1 MTLGTGR
8 VSFCLS
14 LSFHCRGMITR
25 QDSEVVVT
33 TNQTS
38 SSRAVNVGSPPP
50 VPPPAPAL
58 GNREGFASHGGT
70 CLASSPGPPG
80 TCHTAG
86 THSHPCAPG
95 WRPGRRVWMSPC
107 QILDSQR
114 QRPTPS
120 NPNAPRGGPRRE
132 DPTKARPPDRTKSNQ
147 IPKASG
153 VCKD

>member
-58 GNREGFASHGGT
+58 GNREGFVSHGGT
-70 CLASSPGPPG
+70 CLASSPGLPSCGNSQPPLR
-80 TCHTAG
+80 
-86 THSHPCAPG
+86 S
-95 WRPGRRVWMSPC
+95 RVATREACVDVSLPDFR
-107 QILDSQR
+107 L
-114 QRPTPS
+114 PEAEA
-120 NPNAPRGGPRRE
+120 NP
-132 DPTKARPPDRTKSNQ
+132 
-147 IPKASG
+147 
-153 VCKD
+153 